1 MTAPEDLERAIIGAV
16 PDLTGEEIAGPSGL
30 TVQQA
35 QRLWRALGFPEA
47 GDVAAF
53 SEADA
58 DALVRV
64 ARIEREGRL
73 DFDTIV
79 KMTRAVG
86 QTMDRL
92 AEWEVALLGGAPRG
106 RRARSLQR

>member
-16 PDLTGEEIAGPSGL
+16 PELTGEEIAGPSGL
-30 TVQQA
+30 SVQQA
-35 QRLWRALGFPEA
+35 QRLWRARGFPEA
-47 GDVAAF
+47 GDEAAC
-53 SEADA
+53 SDADA
-58 DALVRV
+58 EALVRV

-86 QTMDRL
+86 QTVDRL
-92 AEWEVALLGGAPRG
+92 AEGEVALLPGLLEGAP
-106 RRARSLQR
+106 S